1 MAMTI
6 KKLIENHE
14 NDFRLEVIGGKE
26 GVDNV
31 VSWAYCVEVISNK
44 NFLQGGELVITTGV
58 GKADKNWLFLF
69 VEALIQR
76 EVSGLILNLSEYNA
90 NISHEVIELCNV
102 NNFPLITMPC
112 NERNYNIIK
121 EFCYEIMQDEKREI
135 DIGQT
140 LRSMI
145 FYPREAKQ
153 HFHILQEYGF
163 EINKNFLIIAFDI
176 RFKGTEPE
184 NFIHTFRFASEKSLR
199 SMKVRYGHFEYET
212 VYEKMQIFILN
223 GLEKEL
229 VRDTVSK
236 FQKALNAYPNIEATI
251 GVGAMTGNINNLS
264 KNFKKA
270 QYVTRLGRRKGSTP
284 IFFDDAGIDKVLL
297 SVDDSEVLKEY
308 YLEILGDLIQ
318 HDSQNNTQYLELLKI
333 YLENDASVQITADKL
348 YVHRNTINYQLN
360 RIKSIT
366 GVNLNEL
373 DERFRLMLAYR
384 IGDFI

>member
-1 MAMTI
+1 M
-6 KKLIENHE
+6 
-14 NDFRLEVIGGKE
+14 
-26 GVDNV
+26 
-31 VSWAYCVEVISNK
+31 
-44 NFLQGGELVITTGV
+44 
-58 GKADKNWLFLF
+58 
-69 VEALIQR
+69 
-76 EVSGLILNLSEYNA
+76 
-90 NISHEVIELCNV
+90 
-102 NNFPLITMPC
+102 
-112 NERNYNIIK
+112 
-121 EFCYEIMQDEKREI
+121 
-135 DIGQT
+135 
-140 LRSMI
+140 
-145 FYPREAKQ
+145 
-153 HFHILQEYGF
+153 
-163 EINKNFLIIAFDI
+163 IIAFDI

-270 QYVTRLGRRKGSTP
+270 QYVTRLGRRKGTTP

-297 SVDDSEVLKEY
+297 SVDDNEVLKEY
-308 YLEILGDLIQ
+308 YFEILGDLIQ

-360 RIKSIT
+360 RIKAIT